1 MEIVIPTYGRL
12 DRQQTLENLPEKL
25 RKRVHLV
32 VQASQYEDHV
42 EVYGEVVGQVW
53 SLPAHI
59 TTITPTREWIYHNWK
74 HTRFW
79 VIDDDIKFHV
89 KELQSDDS
97 FETRHMTDED
107 FDEVLR
113 LFDEWADAGFVFG
126 GLNTTYAPPSPKAWP
141 HVDISRFTANVYF
154 DGPNLPPNLDWV
166 TIPFAADYYIFLQL
180 ITQGLPNRLSTKFVT
195 SPSAMGTPGGVAS
208 QRTLE
213 LHNAAAV
220 ALRRKYPKYVT
231 LSWKRT
237 NGHPFPGQER
247 LAMRIDGK
255 KAFADAQ
262 RQ

>member
-1 MEIVIPTYGRL
+1 LLSKSHPRAFSFDFCESPQIWHR
-12 DRQQTLENLPEKL
+12 KL
-25 RKRVHLV
+25 IL
-32 VQASQYEDHV
+32 Y
-42 EVYGEVVGQVW
+42 
-53 SLPAHI
+53 
-59 TTITPTREWIYHNWK
+59 
-74 HTRFW
+74 
-79 VIDDDIKFHV
+79 
-89 KELQSDDS
+89 
-97 FETRHMTDED
+97 
-107 FDEVLR
+107 
-113 LFDEWADAGFVFG
+113 GFVFLI
-126 GLNTTYAPPSPKAWP
+126 LNRSRRFDSIVAYFNSTKSTIHPKAWP